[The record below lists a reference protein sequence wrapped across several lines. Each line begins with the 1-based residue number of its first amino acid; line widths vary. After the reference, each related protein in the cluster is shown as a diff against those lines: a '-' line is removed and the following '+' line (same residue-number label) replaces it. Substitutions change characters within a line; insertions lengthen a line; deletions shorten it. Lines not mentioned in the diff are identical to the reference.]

1 MGRVEDLLISITQK
15 IRNDKEAFTDE
26 ESTLIAMSSLSLVT
40 KIELDLSN
48 YSGSDEAVAAQ
59 SEFVEA
65 LCFDVVTTYI
75 AKLLQEVQQ
84 AVSELQYTQIA
95 DSGAFNKFDQECRET
110 LRALSRAKNE
120 AFKRYDLIAQTKA
133 RLRAEIKHFEFKFEE
148 YCSGQNES

>member
-1 MGRVEDLLISITQK
+1 MGRVEDLLISITKK
-15 IRNDKEAFTDE
+15 IKTDKEEFTDE

-40 KIELDLSN
+40 KTELDLAN
-48 YSGSDEAVAAQ
+48 YSGSDEVVAAQ
-59 SEFVEA
+59 SEFIEA
-65 LCFDVVTTYI
+65 LCFDVVTTYL

-84 AVSELQYTQIA
+84 AVSELQYAQIA